1 MVAQRHQCYNHHC
14 LVTVEFL
21 IQSLSHH
28 LLSWIEKTT
37 EWLPGDSGL
46 NSSCMDSLRCLILQI
61 LEVICSATSTFMLT
75 ANSCSSQQSPPPH
88 PKTQKSQQ
96 NCNMVWLK
104 VYPMQQDIKATL
116 STKKRKSLLESFCH
130 VKKGFDCWNCAYL
143 SYSPPRCSISVPFPT
158 KSITCEDYTALFPKN
173 SAGGGSEII

>member
-75 ANSCSSQQSPPPH
+75 ANSCSSQQSPPPT

-116 STKKRKSLLESFCH
+116 STKKRKKFVGKFLPCEKRVWLLKLCLSL
-130 VKKGFDCWNCAYL
+130 
-143 SYSPPRCSISVPFPT
+143 IFPT
-158 KSITCEDYTALFPKN
+158 KVQHLCTVSNKINYLWGLYSSIP
-173 SAGGGSEII
+173 